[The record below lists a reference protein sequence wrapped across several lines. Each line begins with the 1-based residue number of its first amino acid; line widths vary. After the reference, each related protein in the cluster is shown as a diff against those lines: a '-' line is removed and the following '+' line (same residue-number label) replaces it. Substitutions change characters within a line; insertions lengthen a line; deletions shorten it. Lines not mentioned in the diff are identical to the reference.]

1 MIIVFNS
8 DKNIKSTQQQ
18 ADYFKGYITDELDR
32 FSEHITRIEVH
43 LSDENAG
50 KTGPDDKRCLLEARS
65 KNRQPMVVKANNN
78 TIEQALFDAVAKL
91 ESALDT
97 VYGKMKNR

>member
-18 ADYFKGYITDELDR
+18 ADYFQSYINDELDR
-32 FSEHITRIEVH
+32 FSDHITRIEVH
-43 LSDENAG
+43 LSDQNAG

-65 KNRQPMVVKANNN
+65 RNRQPMVVTADHN
-78 TIEQALFDAVAKL
+78 TVEQALFDAVDKL
-91 ESALDT
+91 KASMDT
-97 VYGKMKNR
+97 YLGKMKNR

>member
-8 DKNIKSTQQQ
+8 DKNIQSGQKQ
-18 ADYFKGYITDELDR
+18 ADYFKSYISDELDR
-32 FSEHITRIEVH
+32 FSDHITRIEVH

-65 KNRQPMVVKANNN
+65 RKRQPMVVSANNN
-78 TIEQALFDAVAKL
+78 TVEQALFDAVDKL
-91 ESALDT
+91 KAALDT
-97 VYGKMKNR
+97 YYGKLKNH